1 MQSCPWLELVTQYSH
16 GDDAIR
22 GTHIQQTGP
31 LLQFG
36 FVGES
41 QICEFSMLPPA
52 DPSIIRLAQQAQH
65 ASVLIPLVSRQAA
78 TTAEHRERG

>member
-1 MQSCPWLELVTQYSH
+1 M
-16 GDDAIR
+16 AIW
-22 GTHIQQTGP
+22 GTHTLNKQDMH

-41 QICEFSMLPPA
+41 QICEFSMLPTA

-65 ASVLIPLVSRQAA
+65 ASALIPLVSRQAA